1 MNMTSI
7 NLTYNSCMTQDGRLI
22 IVEVQPMAPVLD
34 SREMETIASSN
45 SKVVTRH
52 VTERRPVTGYIL
64 ARRTGML

>member
-1 MNMTSI
+1 
-7 NLTYNSCMTQDGRLI
+7 
-22 IVEVQPMAPVLD
+22 MAPVLD